1 MQHGTPQIYKMQ
13 LQNLHATTTSEYSLF
28 NLSLHQLIDEN
39 KKEEKKYCDW
49 CYLRYIWI
57 QASLNLK
64 TQS

>member
-39 KKEEKKYCDW
+39 KKEEKNTV
-49 CYLRYIWI
+49 IGVI
-57 QASLNLK
+57 
-64 TQS
+64 